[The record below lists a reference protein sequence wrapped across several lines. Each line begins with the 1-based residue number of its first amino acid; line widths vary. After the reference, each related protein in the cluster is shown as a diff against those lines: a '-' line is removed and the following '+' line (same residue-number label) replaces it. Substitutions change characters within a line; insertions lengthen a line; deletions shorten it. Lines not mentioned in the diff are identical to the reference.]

1 MRVRPAMSFADSILQ
16 TASIARWM
24 SDAVTASNH
33 THCTPPCKPPGR
45 PGSRAA
51 VRSLLRGDLRAD
63 AIFLLP
69 ELRRELRA
77 EILRLEYLAELDLG
91 PAVEGGS
98 LQPFDRLLSGLHLPD
113 PEAGDQLLRFGE
125 GTVDHRALLSFE
137 PHARTLRARMKPI
150 PREHDARLGQLFI
163 VLAHLGE

>member
-33 THCTPPCKPPGR
+33 THCTPPCKPSGR
-45 PGSRAA
+45 PGSRGA

-113 PEAGDQLLRFGE
+113 PEAGD
-125 GTVDHRALLSFE
+125 HRALLSFE

-163 VLAHLGE
+163 VLAHLGEVLLGRH